1 MTTFKITK
9 DHISDTTPASVEKN
23 QSNENE
29 IKKDFP
35 FKFRLYDGDQNL
47 YFEGYSNDSDSEDAF
62 KPLDHFAESYGVTT
76 IKYFENGEWVEL

>member
-35 FKFRLYDGDQNL
+35 YKFRLYDGDGEL
-47 YFEGYSNDSDSEDAF
+47 YFEGFSIDNSSFD
-62 KPLDHFAESYGVTT
+62 PQDHFSESYGVTT

>member
-1 MTTFKITK
+1 MKSFVMTWV
-9 DHISDTTPASVEKN
+9 SSKN
-23 QSNENE
+23 VNYDFDLADSNSPSIQKNY
-29 IKKDFP
+29 P